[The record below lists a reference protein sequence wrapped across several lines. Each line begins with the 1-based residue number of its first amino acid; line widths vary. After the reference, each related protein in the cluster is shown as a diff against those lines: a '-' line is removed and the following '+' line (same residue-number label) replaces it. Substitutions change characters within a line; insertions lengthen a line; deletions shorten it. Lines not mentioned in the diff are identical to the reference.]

1 MSGPGLAGEGRV
13 EGDNNLT
20 ERMDGVGSEVEGHT
34 VQTMVGREGR
44 VEGPRTHMV
53 EGELGLGNQVV
64 PAVRGESDVGG
75 RDDSNDVV
83 LGGTYCTFRRVG
95 AMVKWRDIL
104 EGEVDGKEEGS
115 EVRRSFVVKKKIG

>member
-1 MSGPGLAGEGRV
+1 MSGPGLAGEGTV
-13 EGDNNLT
+13 EGDNKLVG
-20 ERMDGVGSEVEGHT
+20 RIDGVRGEVEGHT

-64 PAVRGESDVGG
+64 PAVRDVGG
-75 RDDSNDVV
+75 REDSNDVV

-95 AMVKWRDIL
+95 AMVQGRDIL

-115 EVRRSFVVKKKIG
+115 EVRRSFVVKKKRG